1 MLNGDLAPLLV
12 VEHRAFAQM
21 FADEDLNP
29 HIHRHGGEV
38 NE

>member
-21 FADEDLNP
+21 FADADLNP
-29 HIHRHGGEV
+29 HIHRHGQV
-38 NE
+38 L